1 MGVMSAFVHGA
12 ALEDVTHTG
21 PAIFELAGDDP
32 SGGMEGVPDV
42 VRVPVVVV
50 PAPRD
55 TCPTRSSRATLSARP
70 CATTHGPTSHALAAA
85 GGLSRSRIRMRRI

>member
-1 MGVMSAFVHGA
+1 MSAFVHGA

-50 PAPRD
+50 PGAQGYVPYQVVKGD
-55 TCPTRSSRATLSARP
+55 TLSKIVRDNAWSDVARP
-70 CATTHGPTSHALAAA
+70 SRGRGVERAEFHA
-85 GGLSRSRIRMRRI
+85 